1 MLINC
6 LVLCFVL
13 LNFLTGMSYDSLL
26 KLLEENLPMD
36 SAYKSKDVNAA
47 PIRVIQ
53 LIYNA
58 GVSVRN
64 FWILDVYDF

>member
-1 MLINC
+1 
-6 LVLCFVL
+6 
-13 LNFLTGMSYDSLL
+13 MSYDSLL